1 MDIDQEK
8 RMAGDYEII
17 HALHIG
23 DREIV
28 LGENPSAPEDE
39 RYVCAFCQQ
48 HEIFAN
54 YTEVMVSDDYPEL
67 VKLFGERVAEQAEKT
82 RIALNGPKIQGISNS
97 AITAEDCEQVSYQ
110 EDIRA
115 KSW

>member
-28 LGENPSAPEDE
+28 LGENPSATEDE

-48 HEIFAN
+48 HEIFAQ
-54 YTEVMVSDDYPEL
+54 TIPRSWSAMT
-67 VKLFGERVAEQAEKT
+67 T
-82 RIALNGPKIQGISNS
+82 RN
-97 AITAEDCEQVSYQ
+97 
-110 EDIRA
+110 
-115 KSW
+115 W

>member
-28 LGENPSAPEDE
+28 LGENPSAPELSLI
-39 RYVCAFCQQ
+39 
-48 HEIFAN
+48 HI
-54 YTEVMVSDDYPEL
+54 
-67 VKLFGERVAEQAEKT
+67 
-82 RIALNGPKIQGISNS
+82 
-97 AITAEDCEQVSYQ
+97 
-110 EDIRA
+110 
-115 KSW
+115 

>member
-8 RMAGDYEII
+8 RMAGNYEII

-54 YTEVMVSDDYPEL
+54 YTEAASVRRNRRKRPVSP
-67 VKLFGERVAEQAEKT
+67 
-82 RIALNGPKIQGISNS
+82 
-97 AITAEDCEQVSYQ
+97 
-110 EDIRA
+110 
-115 KSW
+115 

>member
-28 LGENPSAPEDE
+28 PGANPSAPHDE
-39 RYVCAFCQQ
+39 PYLCSRQ
-48 HEIFAN
+48 
-54 YTEVMVSDDYPEL
+54 
-67 VKLFGERVAEQAEKT
+67 
-82 RIALNGPKIQGISNS
+82 
-97 AITAEDCEQVSYQ
+97 
-110 EDIRA
+110 RA
-115 KSW
+115 H

>member
-28 LGENPSAPEDE
+28 LGENPSATEDE
-39 RYVCAFCQQ
+39 RYVLEAFYGEDNQYGSN
-48 HEIFAN
+48 AA
-54 YTEVMVSDDYPEL
+54 DDVADYFQIERASAYRRKNRAL
-67 VKLFGERVAEQAEKT
+67 ERLTILLFGKT
-82 RIALNGPKIQGISNS
+82 
-97 AITAEDCEQVSYQ
+97 
-110 EDIRA
+110 
-115 KSW
+115 

>member
-28 LGENPSAPEDE
+28 LGGKIHQRRRMSGMYARSASSM
-39 RYVCAFCQQ
+39 RYSQTIPRSWSAM
-48 HEIFAN
+48 
-54 YTEVMVSDDYPEL
+54 T
-67 VKLFGERVAEQAEKT
+67 T
-82 RIALNGPKIQGISNS
+82 RN
-97 AITAEDCEQVSYQ
+97 
-110 EDIRA
+110 
-115 KSW
+115 W